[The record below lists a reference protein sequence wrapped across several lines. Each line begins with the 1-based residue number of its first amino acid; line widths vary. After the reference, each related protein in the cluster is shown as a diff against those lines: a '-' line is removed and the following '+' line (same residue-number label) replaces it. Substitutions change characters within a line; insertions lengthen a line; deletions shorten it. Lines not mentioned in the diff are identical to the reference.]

1 MLFRVILFWILL
13 LVFGQLSKAQLHD
26 RNWLMGYAGTAG
38 FPWGI
43 NQMVFN
49 MDSFETNLQTWNVG
63 FGKTNACMSDSS
75 GNFLFASNGAIVIN
89 AMGDTMENGDSLSPC
104 MYTEDFAEYGLDIN
118 QGALSLPYPGHPGW
132 YVLFHEKIPYAIP
145 DQAFEWNYSLID
157 MNANNGLGKV
167 ISKNLIL
174 VSDTMLAVGNVTAVK
189 HANGRDWWILKAT
202 RLSNKLYRVLL
213 SSEGISNL
221 IQVGTS
227 ESESHDIR
235 GTSSSWIAFSP
246 DGRRLAQLLQ
256 SGLAAGGIE
265 RFLKIVDFDR
275 CDGSFSNSSFLNI
288 TNFNSY
294 IGPGSISFSPNSSF
308 LYLSYIRY
316 LFQFDLEAPDILAS
330 MDTVAIFD
338 GTGDP
343 QCINCLRSFY
353 ILQPAPD
360 GKIYC
365 SAANSIT
372 SMHVINHPNVKGDC
386 CDFRQHAINLPAFYY
401 CGLPNF
407 PYYRVG
413 PVDGSSCD
421 TLGLDNIFAPD
432 TTDASYVCDSSLL
445 VSNGLK
451 YPPIVNIYPNP
462 ASDWVQVAS
471 NARKGLEYSAC
482 LFSLTGEKVM
492 ELALEKMNTS
502 LDVSLL
508 PNGIYMVEISNK
520 LNQTKVLRKLSVV
533 H

>member
-1 MLFRVILFWILL
+1 M
-13 LVFGQLSKAQLHD
+13 QLCFAIIAKAQLHD
-26 RNWLMGYAGTAG
+26 RNWLFGYLGSNYDCVSTIQ
-38 FPWGI
+38 GI
-43 NQMVFN
+43 NHLKFSTDTFQN
-49 MDSFETNLQTWNVG
+49 EYHCWNVG
-63 FGKTNACMSDSS
+63 FGKTNTCMSDSS

-118 QGALSLPYPGHPGW
+118 QGSMALPFPGHPNV
-132 YVLFHEKIPYAIP
+132 YVLFHEKAAYAIP
-145 DQAFEWNYSLID
+145 DQSFEWNYSIID
-157 MNANNGLGKV
+157 MNLNGGLGKV
-167 ISKNLIL
+167 NSKNNRIVL
-174 VSDTMLAVGNVTAVK
+174 DTMLAVGNVMAVR
-189 HANGRDWWILKAT
+189 HANGRDWWIFKAS
-202 RLSNKLYRVLL
+202 RESNKLYKLLL
-213 SSEGISNL
+213 STQGIINL
-221 IQVGTS
+221 DLIETNENS
-227 ESESHDIR
+227 IHDIR
-235 GTSSSWIAFSP
+235 GTSGSWLVFSP
-246 DGRRLAQLLQ
+246 DGSKFAQWLH
-256 SGLAAGGIE
+256 SGLATGGVE
-265 RFLKIVDFDR
+265 RFLKIGEFDR
-275 CDGSFSNSSFLNI
+275 CTGTTFNEQLFTPPI
-288 TNFNSY
+288 TTY
-294 IGPGSISFSPNSSF
+294 VGPGTLAFSPNNRF
-308 LYLSYIRY
+308 LYLSYINY
-316 LFQFDLEAPDILAS
+316 VYQFDLQASDITAS
-330 MDTVAIFD
+330 IDTVAVFD
-338 GTGDP
+338 GSTDP
-343 QCINCLRSFY
+343 DFPMIQQTFY

-365 SAANSIT
+365 SATSSIRA
-372 SMHVINHPNVKGDC
+372 MHVINHPNVKGDC
-386 CDFRQHAINLPAFYY
+386 CDFRQHAVQLPAYYY

-407 PYYRVG
+407 PYYRLG

-432 TTDASYVCDSSLL
+432 TSDASYVCDSSLL

-451 YPPIVNIYPNP
+451 YPAIVNIYPNP
-462 ASDWVQVAS
+462 ANDWVQVAS